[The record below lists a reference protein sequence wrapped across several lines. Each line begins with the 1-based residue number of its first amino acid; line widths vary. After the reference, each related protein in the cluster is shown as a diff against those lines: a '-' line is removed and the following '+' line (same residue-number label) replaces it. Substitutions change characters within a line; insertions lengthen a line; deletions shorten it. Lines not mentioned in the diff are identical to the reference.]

1 MSRPRTLSRAI
12 LDRLRL
18 CKPYALP
25 EEQLATEVNGVV
37 RPPAKAAEFQSAL
50 QALNTADAPRII
62 LLRDDLD
69 PENRKWIITEAG
81 EAALL
86 R

>member
-1 MSRPRTLSRAI
+1 MTRTTTLARAI
-12 LDRLRL
+12 LDRLRI
-18 CKPYALP
+18 CQPYALP

-37 RPPAKAAEFQSAL
+37 RPPAKATEFAAAL
-50 QALNTADAPRII
+50 QALNTAEAPRIV
-62 LLRDDLD
+62 LLRDDFD
-69 PENRKWIITEAG
+69 PESRKWLITEAG

>member
-1 MSRPRTLSRAI
+1 MSRTTTLARAI
-12 LDRLRL
+12 LDRLRV

-37 RPPAKAAEFQSAL
+37 RPPAKPAEFGAAL
-50 QALNTADAPRII
+50 KALTPADAPRIL

-69 PENRKWIITEAG
+69 PESRKWLITEAG

>member
-1 MSRPRTLSRAI
+1 MTRTTTLNRAI

-37 RPPAKAAEFQSAL
+37 RPPAKPEEFKAAL
-50 QALNTADAPRII
+50 RKLNVAEAPRIV
-62 LLRDDLD
+62 LLRDEFD
-69 PENRKWIITEAG
+69 PEARKWVITEAG

>member
-1 MSRPRTLSRAI
+1 MSRTATLARAI
-12 LDRLRL
+12 LDRLYL

-25 EEQLATEVNGVV
+25 EAQLATEVNGVV
-37 RPPAKAAEFQSAL
+37 RPLAKPAEFAAALDALSSAE
-50 QALNTADAPRII
+50 APRIAP
-62 LLRDDLD
+62 LQDDLD
-69 PENRKWIITEAG
+69 PGSRKWLITEAG

>member
-1 MSRPRTLSRAI
+1 MTRTTILARAI
-12 LDRLRL
+12 LDRLRI
-18 CKPYALP
+18 CQPYALS
-25 EEQLATEVNGVV
+25 EEQLATEVNGLV
-37 RPPAKAAEFQSAL
+37 RPPAKPAEFAAAL
-50 QALNTADAPRII
+50 HSLNTASAPRVV

-69 PENRKWIITEAG
+69 PESRKWLITEAG

>member
-1 MSRPRTLSRAI
+1 MTRTTTLARAI

-25 EEQLATEVNGVV
+25 EEQLATEVNGVL
-37 RPPAKAAEFQSAL
+37 RPPAKTAEFKAAI
-50 QALNTADAPRII
+50 QALNVAGVPRIV
-62 LLRDDLD
+62 LMRDEFD
-69 PENRKWIITEAG
+69 PEARKWLITEAG